1 LTLRY
6 DYQRFTSYF
15 DPLFNAERNSY
26 RVTASQSF
34 FSAEVLSLSYL
45 HLRND
50 VVNPFLTTR
59 NQSGSLSYS
68 HSFSDS
74 LKGTLGYSVS
84 VVRYAQPNPLEF
96 ALESRIVRRRN
107 VDQSVTAGLNYL
119 LRRNISLFF
128 SVTQEWNRS
137 NLPNFA
143 EVPISNAQL
152 QNLPTFFLPT
162 GNEQLILTGHT
173 VDVGP
178 YTRTQVSASLNWT
191 F

>member
-1 LTLRY
+1 VRY
-6 DYQRFTSYF
+6 DYQRFTSYL
-15 DPLFNAERNSY
+15 DPLFNADRNSV

-34 FSAEVLSLSYL
+34 FSTEVVSLSYL
-45 HLRND
+45 YLSND
-50 VVNPFLTTR
+50 VVFPFLTTR

-84 VVRYAQPNPLEF
+84 VVRYTQPNPLELL
-96 ALESRIVRRRN
+96 LEKKIVRRRN
-107 VDQSVTAGLNYL
+107 VGQSVTAGLNYL
-119 LRRNISLFF
+119 LRRNISVFF

-137 NLPNFA
+137 NLPNFKSVSIPDTVLEDLA
-143 EVPISNAQL
+143 SLLVL
-152 QNLPTFFLPT
+152 V
-162 GNEQLILTGHT
+162 GDRQLILQGYPSDT
-173 VDVGP
+173 GP